1 MQLEIYDTTLRDGTQ
16 GYGVNLS
23 LMDKLALTAKLDE
36 LGVAYIEGGWP
47 GSNPKDR
54 AYFEE
59 AQKLTLAHAKI
70 SAFGSTRRSSLAAS
84 EDPNLLALVQS
95 GAAVLCIFG
104 KSWDLHIKE
113 ALRVTPET
121 NLRMI
126 AESIEYLRAATG
138 RPVFYD
144 AEHFFDGFK
153 ANRECALATVHAAF
167 EAGAERIVLCD
178 TNGGSLPEEIVLGVR
193 EVRRALPRAMVGIHV
208 HNDGG
213 LAVAN
218 SLAAIQAGCV
228 QVQGTINGVGE
239 RCGNV
244 DLLSVIA
251 NCELKLDIRC
261 LPEGRLATL
270 TEVSRFVWER
280 MNRAGPDNQPY
291 VGLAAFAHKGG
302 VHVSAMQRNVR
313 TYEHVAPEAVGN
325 QRRVLVSEMAGR
337 STLLAKLEAR
347 YPDLRDAALQSA
359 VLEQIQDHEHE
370 GYSYEAADASFDLL
384 VRRQL
389 GSFRPVFE
397 LDYYRV
403 HGIGTA
409 AGDRR
414 HSSASGRRA
423 SEPPPSFRPQ
433 SAPEST
439 PWGSGPPST
448 KPSVPPLSSYAPASE
463 PPPAPRGARDRELVE
478 ATVKLHLGGE
488 TRLCVAEGNGPVDAL
503 SHALHRALEGSFPVL
518 SRMVL
523 TDYSV
528 RVVNSA
534 DGTGA
539 RVRVLIEHEVDRQ
552 RFSTIGVHANIIE
565 ASWRALVDAIDYAAA
580 TFAH

>member
-23 LMDKLALTAKLDE
+23 LVDKLALTEKLDE

-59 AQKLTLAHAKI
+59 ARKIDLKHAKI
-70 SAFGSTRRSSLAAS
+70 SAFGSTRRSSLTAS
-84 EDPNLLALVQS
+84 EDPNLQALVQS
-95 GAAVLCIFG
+95 GASVLCIFG

-153 ANRECALATVHAAF
+153 DNREIALATLQAAF
-167 EAGAERIVLCD
+167 EAGAERLVLCD
-178 TNGGSLPEEIVLGVR
+178 TNGGSLPEEIILGVR
-193 EVRRALPRAMVGIHV
+193 EVRRALPRAQLGIHV

-244 DLLSVIA
+244 DLTSVIA
-251 NCELKLDIRC
+251 NCELKLGLRC
-261 LPEGRLATL
+261 LPEGKLASL
-270 TEVSRFVWER
+270 TSVSRYVWER
-280 MNRAGPDNQPY
+280 MNRVGADNQPY
-291 VGLAAFAHKGG
+291 VGHAAFAHKGG
-302 VHVSAMQRNVR
+302 VHVSAMQRNER
-313 TYEHVAPEAVGN
+313 TYEHVRPESVGN

-347 YPDLRDAALQSA
+347 HPDLRDEALLGA
-359 VLEQIQDHEHE
+359 VLEQIQDLEHE

-384 VRRQL
+384 VRRHS
-389 GSFRPVFE
+389 GSFRSVFE

-409 AGDRR
+409 AVDR
-414 HSSASGRRA
+414 HLPSARRP

-433 SAPEST
+433 SGPDSAPWSA
-439 PWGSGPPST
+439 SPPST
-448 KPSVPPLSSYAPASE
+448 KPSVPPLSEYAPVSIA
-463 PPPAPRGARDRELVE
+463 PPAPRGARAQELVE
-478 ATVKLHLGGE
+478 ATVKLRVGGE

-503 SHALHRALEGSFPVL
+503 SHALHHALQGSFPVL
-518 SRMVL
+518 ARMTL

-552 RFSTIGVHANIIE
+552 RFSTVGVHANIIE

-580 TFAH
+580 VFGR

>member
-23 LMDKLALTAKLDE
+23 LMDKLALTERLDE

-59 AQKLTLAHAKI
+59 AQKIGLKHAKI
-70 SAFGSTRRSSLAAS
+70 SAFGSTRRSSLSAS
-84 EDPNLLALVQS
+84 EDPNLQALVQS
-95 GAAVLCIFG
+95 GASVLCIFG

-153 ANRECALATVHAAF
+153 ANREVALATLQAAF
-167 EAGAERIVLCD
+167 EAGAERLVLCD
-178 TNGGSLPEEIVLGVR
+178 TNGGSLPEEVIAGVR
-193 EVRRALPRAMVGIHV
+193 EVRRALPRAQLGIHV

-218 SLAAIQAGCV
+218 SLAAIQAGV
-228 QVQGTINGVGE
+228 MQVQGTINGVGE

-244 DLLSVIA
+244 DLTSVIA
-251 NCELKLDIRC
+251 NCELKLGLRC
-261 LPEGRLATL
+261 LPEGKLASL
-270 TEVSRFVWER
+270 TSVSRFVWER
-280 MNRAGPDNQPY
+280 MNRVGPDNQPY

-302 VHVSAMQRNVR
+302 VHVSAMQRNER
-313 TYEHVAPEAVGN
+313 TYEHVRPDAVGN

-347 YPDLRDAALQSA
+347 YPDLRDESLLGA
-359 VLEQIQDHEHE
+359 VLEQIQDLEHE

-384 VRRQL
+384 VRRHV
-389 GSFRPVFE
+389 GSFRSVFE

-409 AGDRR
+409 SVDR
-414 HSSASGRRA
+414 HLPNARRQ
-423 SEPPPSFRPQ
+423 SEPPPSFRAQSGPE
-433 SAPEST
+433 SAPWS
-439 PWGSGPPST
+439 SAAPPST
-448 KPSVPPLSSYAPASE
+448 KPSVPPLSEYAPVSIA
-463 PPPAPRGARDRELVE
+463 PAAPRAAREELVE
-478 ATVKLHLGGE
+478 ATVKLRIGGE

-503 SHALHRALEGSFPVL
+503 SHALHNALEGSFPVL
-518 SRMVL
+518 ARMTL

-552 RFSTIGVHANIIE
+552 RFSTVGVHANIIE

-580 TFAH
+580 VFGR

>member
-23 LMDKLALTAKLDE
+23 LIDKLALTEKLDE

-59 AQKLTLAHAKI
+59 AQKIDLKHAKI
-70 SAFGSTRRSSLAAS
+70 SAFGSTRRSSLAAH
-84 EDPNLLALVQS
+84 EDPNLQALVQS
-95 GAAVLCIFG
+95 GASVLCIFG

-153 ANRECALATVHAAF
+153 DNREIALATLQAAF
-167 EAGAERIVLCD
+167 EAGAERLVLCD
-178 TNGGSLPEEIVLGVR
+178 TNGGSLPEEIILGVR
-193 EVRRALPRAMVGIHV
+193 EVRRALPRAQLGIHV

-244 DLLSVIA
+244 DLTSVIA
-251 NCELKLDIRC
+251 NCELKLGLRC
-261 LPEGRLATL
+261 LPEGKLASL
-270 TEVSRFVWER
+270 TSVSRYVWER
-280 MNRAGPDNQPY
+280 MNRVGADNQPY
-291 VGLAAFAHKGG
+291 VGHAAFAHKGG
-302 VHVSAMQRNVR
+302 VHVSAMQRNER
-313 TYEHVAPEAVGN
+313 TYEHVRPESVGN

-347 YPDLRDAALQSA
+347 HPDLRDEALLSA
-359 VLEQIQDHEHE
+359 VLEQIQDLEHE

-384 VRRQL
+384 VRRHS

-409 AGDRR
+409 AVDR
-414 HSSASGRRA
+414 HLPSARRP
-423 SEPPPSFRPQ
+423 SEPPPSFRAQNGPE
-433 SAPEST
+433 SAPWSA
-439 PWGSGPPST
+439 SPPST
-448 KPSVPPLSSYAPASE
+448 KPSVPPLSEYAPVSIT
-463 PPPAPRGARDRELVE
+463 PPAPRGARAQELVE
-478 ATVKLHLGGE
+478 ATVKLRVGGE

-503 SHALHRALEGSFPVL
+503 SHALHHALEGSFPVL
-518 SRMVL
+518 ARMTL

-552 RFSTIGVHANIIE
+552 RFSTVGVHANIIE

-580 TFAH
+580 VFGR

>member
-23 LMDKLALTAKLDE
+23 LVDKLALTEKLDE

-59 AQKLTLAHAKI
+59 ARKIDLKHAKI

-84 EDPNLLALVQS
+84 EDPNLQALVQS
-95 GAAVLCIFG
+95 GASVLCIFG

-153 ANRECALATVHAAF
+153 DNREIALATLQAAF
-167 EAGAERIVLCD
+167 EAGAERLVLCD
-178 TNGGSLPEEIVLGVR
+178 TNGGSLPEEIILGVR
-193 EVRRALPRAMVGIHV
+193 EVRRALPRAQLGIHV

-244 DLLSVIA
+244 DLTSVIA
-251 NCELKLDIRC
+251 NCELKLGLRC
-261 LPEGRLATL
+261 LPEGKLASL
-270 TEVSRFVWER
+270 TSVSRYVWER
-280 MNRAGPDNQPY
+280 MNRVGADNQPY
-291 VGLAAFAHKGG
+291 VGHAAFAHKGG
-302 VHVSAMQRNVR
+302 VHVSAMQRNER
-313 TYEHVAPEAVGN
+313 TYEHVRPESVGN

-347 YPDLRDAALQSA
+347 HPDLRDEALLGA
-359 VLEQIQDHEHE
+359 VLEQIQDLEHE

-384 VRRQL
+384 VRRHS
-389 GSFRPVFE
+389 GSFRSVFE

-409 AGDRR
+409 AVDR
-414 HSSASGRRA
+414 HLPSARRP

-433 SAPEST
+433 SGPDSAPWSA
-439 PWGSGPPST
+439 SPPST
-448 KPSVPPLSSYAPASE
+448 KPSVPPLSEYAPVSIA
-463 PPPAPRGARDRELVE
+463 PPAPRGARAQELVE
-478 ATVKLHLGGE
+478 ATVKLRVGGE

-503 SHALHRALEGSFPVL
+503 SHALHHALQGSFPVL
-518 SRMVL
+518 ARMTL

-552 RFSTIGVHANIIE
+552 RFSTVGVHANIIE

-580 TFAH
+580 VFGR